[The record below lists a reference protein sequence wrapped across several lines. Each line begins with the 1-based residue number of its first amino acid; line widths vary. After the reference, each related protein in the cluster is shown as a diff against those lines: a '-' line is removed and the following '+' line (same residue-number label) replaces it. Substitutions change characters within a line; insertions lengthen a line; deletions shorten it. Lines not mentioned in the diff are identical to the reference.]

1 MSQIRWPAPINE
13 QGRLSESGAMRARGA
28 SALSDGP
35 PSCPQILH
43 ISLFFDGTNN
53 NMKADMHASPPT
65 HTNVVRLFNACSDI
79 QALGQFKS
87 YIPGV
92 GTPFPEIGET
102 EFSSLGKALAPY
114 ENKCYVVQGAL
125 GTKPIQQEATQ

>member
-1 MSQIRWPAPINE
+1 MSQIRWPDPINE
-13 QGRLSESGAMRARGA
+13 HGRLAESGAMRARGA

-43 ISLFFDGTNN
+43 VSLFFDGTNN

-65 HTNVVRLFNACSDI
+65 HTNVVRLFNACGDK

-92 GTPFPEIGET
+92 GTPRPEVDET
-102 EFSSLGKALAPY
+102 EFNSFDKALAPY
-114 ENKCYVVQGAL
+114 ENDCYIVQGTL
-125 GTKPIQQEATQ
+125 DTKPIQQEATQ